1 MWICAQA
8 CMDVRRMTVWLPDLF
23 CVALRLNSLCC
34 AGQSSFCV
42 QVCQCEVCL
51 KVGAADGDPDF
62 GAMQTAAGLAGF
74 AADAAAPVDTLVPLV
89 QQEWPGSDSSSS
101 AGTEGSWAGSTGS
114 GLAVVESD
122 RRRLLQS
129 DDAMLQAVLG
139 AVGSLQQSQAAL
151 EQQVQAL
158 QAAVADAAAAA
169 ADTTTQALI
178 TAGQQQI
185 ITGQAA
191 IKSLLSDILGKQT
204 AAAATAAAQMQVLAN
219 LQSLQQQQL
228 AAQAQLEQSAKDQ
241 SDAIAIALQQD
252 VITLRCKGPGVV
264 GRHAM

>member
-1 MWICAQA
+1 MKL
-8 CMDVRRMTVWLPDLF
+8 VKLMTVWLPGLF
-23 CVALRLNSLCC
+23 CVALLLNDRCCAAQSSLCL
-34 AGQSSFCV
+34 
-42 QVCQCEVCL
+42 QVCQCEACL
-51 KVGAADGDPDF
+51 KMGAADGDPEF
-62 GAMQTAAGLAGF
+62 VAMQTAAGLAGF

-89 QQEWPGSDSSSS
+89 QQARPGSDSSSET
-101 AGTEGSWAGSTGS
+101 GIEGSWADSTGS
-114 GLAVVESD
+114 GPAMETD
-122 RRRLLQS
+122 RRLLLQS

-151 EQQVQAL
+151 EQQVQEL

-178 TAGQQQI
+178 TTGQQQI

-191 IKSLLSDILGKQT
+191 IKSLLSDILGKQS
-204 AAAATAAAQMQVLAN
+204 AAAATAAAQMRVLAN

-252 VITLRCKGPGVV
+252 VITLRCQGLGVV
-264 GRHAM
+264 GRHDV